1 MPEILLPGKGTVKKI
16 RKENEAMVEE
26 KDYYMRVVHELVR
39 TLIRLVF
46 RKEIDKDEEKMVPLE
61 VLEQYKKLTAMID
74 DGQINE
80 AENLLLDGME
90 VDSGAYFE
98 LTLLFYEKL
107 NAKTDEFLEEHDY
120 SREEVLDGIK
130 YVVDFYGYG
139 SLMDAFVDENAL
151 K

>member
-90 VDSGAYFE
+90 VDSRAYFE

>member
-90 VDSGAYFE
+90 VDSRAYFE
-98 LTLLFYEKL
+98 LALLFYEKL

>member
-1 MPEILLPGKGTVKKI
+1 
-16 RKENEAMVEE
+16 MVEE

-90 VDSGAYFE
+90 VDSRAYFE

>member
-90 VDSGAYFE
+90 VDSRAYFQ

>member
-46 RKEIDKDEEKMVPLE
+46 RKDIDKDEEKTVPLE

-90 VDSGAYFE
+90 VDSRAYFE

-139 SLMDAFVDENAL
+139 SLMDAFVDENAIR
-151 K
+151 

>member
-1 MPEILLPGKGTVKKI
+1 
-16 RKENEAMVEE
+16 
-26 KDYYMRVVHELVR
+26 MRVVHELVR

-90 VDSGAYFE
+90 VDSRAYFE

-120 SREEVLDGIK
+120 SREEVMDGIK

>member
-16 RKENEAMVEE
+16 RKENEAMVKE

-90 VDSGAYFE
+90 VDSRAYFE

>member
-1 MPEILLPGKGTVKKI
+1 MPGKGTAKKI

-90 VDSGAYFE
+90 VDSRAYFE

>member
-61 VLEQYKKLTAMID
+61 VLEQYKRLTDMID
-74 DGQINE
+74 EGQINE

-90 VDSGAYFE
+90 VDSRAYFE